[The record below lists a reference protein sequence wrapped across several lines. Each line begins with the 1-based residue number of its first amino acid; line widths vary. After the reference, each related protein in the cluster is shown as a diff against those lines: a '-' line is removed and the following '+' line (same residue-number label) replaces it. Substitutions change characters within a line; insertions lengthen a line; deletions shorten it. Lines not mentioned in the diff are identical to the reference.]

1 MIQNFGEVAQLVEHR
16 SEEPGFA
23 TVRSCP
29 FPQID
34 IVQDIKPIVKGI
46 SQLQYILIGGIDV
59 YHLNAVD
66 GHVWQIEID
75 LSNKHD
81 VGETAAFKPVEKGLI
96 LMRWIR
102 KANENETLIKIS

>member
-1 MIQNFGEVAQLVEHR
+1 MV
-16 SEEPGFA
+16 
-23 TVRSCP
+23 
-29 FPQID
+29 
-34 IVQDIKPIVKGI
+34 VQDIKPIVKGI
-46 SQLQYILIGGIDV
+46 AQLQYILSGGIAV

-66 GHVWQIEID
+66 GHVWQIKID
-75 LSNKHD
+75 LSDKHD